1 MTGVKKLQEEIKE
14 QWMAEQQEKKEE
26 TTPPAKKYTPSK
38 VSIE

>member
-38 VSIE
+38 VSID